1 MRRIVAAGLSLA
13 LAVSACGD
21 DSASTTIVLYTSA
34 TQDTVDAVVAAFE
47 AENPDVDVAVFRAP
61 TGELSARIA
70 ADLRAGGIGADV
82 LWLTDPLSMQ
92 QFDVQGLLRDASPD
106 ASAVPTEYREQRF
119 WGTRIVSLVVVQH
132 RDAVAVESWDDLV
145 SAAEHGGAAIL
156 DPTFAGSG
164 FATLAFFALDERYGL
179 DYLQRLH
186 DAGTTV
192 VAAPGDV
199 VTGVAEGQFAAGI
212 TIDRI
217 ARDALADGSPL
228 QIVWPDPGAIA
239 VYSPIA
245 VTGEKPQATEF
256 VSFVL
261 GRTGQEAIAASGW
274 LPIDP
279 TVMGGDRA
287 PQVTVDWDLAFDRQ
301 QELLDAF
308 RAIFGG

>member
-1 MRRIVAAGLSLA
+1 LRPPIVSAVKLGRRIGRVW
-13 LAVSACGD
+13 AVRG
-21 DSASTTIVLYTSA
+21 
-34 TQDTVDAVVAAFE
+34 VDL
-47 AENPDVDVAVFRAP
+47 DV
-61 TGELSARIA
+61 
-70 ADLRAGGIGADV
+70 RAGEMLGVVGADGSGK
-82 LWLTDPLSMQ
+82 TS
-92 QFDVQGLLRDASPD
+92 LL
-106 ASAVPTEYREQRF
+106 QM
-119 WGTRIVSLVVVQH
+119 L
-132 RDAVAVESWDDLV
+132 
-145 SAAEHGGAAIL
+145 AAIL

-279 TVMGGDRA
+279 AVMPGDRA

>member
-1 MRRIVAAGLSLA
+1 MRRTVTLAMSLA
-13 LAVSACGD
+13 LLFPACGD
-21 DSASTTIVLYTSA
+21 GAPSTIVLYTSV

-47 AENPDVDVAVFRAP
+47 AEHPDVDVAVFRAP

-70 ADLRAGGIGADV
+70 ADLRGDGIGADV

-92 QFDVQGLLRDASPD
+92 QFDAQGLLLPATPD
-106 ASAVPTEYREQRF
+106 ATAVPAEFREERF

-132 RDAVAVESWDDLV
+132 RAAVAVESWDDLV
-145 SAAEHGGAAIL
+145 VAAGDGGAAIP
-156 DPTFAGSG
+156 DPAFAGSG
-164 FATLAFFALDERYGL
+164 FAALAFFALDDRYGL

-186 DAGTTV
+186 DAGATV

-199 VTGVAEGQFAAGI
+199 VTGVAEGQYAAGI

-217 ARDALADGSPL
+217 ARDALADGAPL
-228 QIVWPDPGAIA
+228 QIVWPAPGAIA

-245 VTGEKPQATEF
+245 VTGASPLATEF

-261 GRTGQEAIAASGW
+261 GRTGQETIAASGW

-279 TVMGGDRA
+279 TVMPGDRG
-287 PQVTVDWDLAFDRQ
+287 PQLTLDWALAFDRQ

>member
-1 MRRIVAAGLSLA
+1 MRRTVALALSLA
-13 LAVSACGD
+13 LLVPACGD
-21 DSASTTIVLYTSA
+21 GAPSTIVLYTSV

-47 AENPDVDVAVFRAP
+47 AEHPDVDVAVFRAP
-61 TGELSARIA
+61 TGELSARVA
-70 ADLRAGGIGADV
+70 ADIRAGGIGADV

-92 QFDVQGLLRDASPD
+92 QFDAQGLLRTVSPD
-106 ASAVPTEYREQRF
+106 AAAVPGEFREERF

-132 RDAVAVESWDDLV
+132 RDAVAIQSWDDLV
-145 SAAEHGGAAIL
+145 VAAGDGGAAIL

-164 FATLAFFALDERYGL
+164 FAALAFFALDDRYGL

-186 DAGTTV
+186 DAGATV

-199 VTGVAEGQFAAGI
+199 VTGVAEGQYAAGI

-217 ARDALADGSPL
+217 ARDALADGAPL
-228 QIVWPDPGAIA
+228 QIAWPDPGAIA

-245 VTGEKPQATEF
+245 VTGESSDATEF

-279 TVMGGDRA
+279 TVMPGGRG
-287 PQVTVDWDLAFDRQ
+287 PQLILDWTLAFDRQ